1 MEKRMFGV
9 EENVRILT
17 AIATIIYLSLIELTV
32 IEPIPSVIILTQT
45 LCSVVSSIQIAR
57 MVDNS
62 KQLVKRITSTAV
74 FTLYN

>member
-45 LCSVVSSIQIAR
+45 LSSLMI
-57 MVDNS
+57 
-62 KQLVKRITSTAV
+62 
-74 FTLYN
+74 